1 MQNLTI
7 SMHCWQGDDLGGFDH
22 DGPLSGGIQATG
34 NYIGKPRNVE
44 ELMKDEQVADRGMM
58 ITVGGETQIGIPAKF
73 SGADDLDNIEPG
85 HVLGADTQAVLT
97 EYGVE

>member
-1 MQNLTI
+1 
-7 SMHCWQGDDLGGFDH
+7 
-22 DGPLSGGIQATG
+22 
-34 NYIGKPRNVE
+34 
-44 ELMKDEQVADRGMM
+44 MM

-97 EYGVE
+97 EYGVNKESQRLWEQRTERDH

>member
-1 MQNLTI
+1 
-7 SMHCWQGDDLGGFDH
+7 
-22 DGPLSGGIQATG
+22 
-34 NYIGKPRNVE
+34 
-44 ELMKDEQVADRGMM
+44 MKDEQVADRGV

>member
-1 MQNLTI
+1 
-7 SMHCWQGDDLGGFDH
+7 
-22 DGPLSGGIQATG
+22 
-34 NYIGKPRNVE
+34 
-44 ELMKDEQVADRGMM
+44 MKDEQVADRGMM
-58 ITVGGETQIGIPAKF
+58 ITVGGETQIGIPATF